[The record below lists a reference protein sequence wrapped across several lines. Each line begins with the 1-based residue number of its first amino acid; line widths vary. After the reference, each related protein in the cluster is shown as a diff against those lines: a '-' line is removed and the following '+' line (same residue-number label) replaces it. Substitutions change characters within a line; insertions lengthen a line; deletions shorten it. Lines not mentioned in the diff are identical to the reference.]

1 LKQEQFQAQVTMLQI
16 NRNLESVERPSAA
29 TVPSHVFQFAINFVR
44 RQYVVIAVAV
54 ALTTMLGVV
63 YLITTPP
70 TFTASARM
78 LIDTRKQ
85 QVMFAQQPMTWDYM
99 ESAMVA
105 SQVEVLKSE
114 NIARAVVKE
123 NHLTEDPDIV
133 GPENVGPENDLW
145 RTVSAHI
152 PEAVRDMLSSMV
164 QSLTKGKELIFGAP
178 PPEVRSETELTKRA
192 IGAVMGRVSAKRVGL
207 TYVIEVGFQS
217 KSPGGAAQIA
227 NAVVQAYINDQLE
240 AKFQATGRATAW
252 LRGRIAELK
261 EQSASADRAVEDFKD
276 KNNMISADGRLVNEQ
291 QVAELSSQLVL
302 AKKRTADAQSRRD
315 RVQSILRGDTVD
327 TVNATVTD
335 SLNNAV
341 VTKLREKYLDDA
353 NKEADWSAR
362 FGRDHLAA
370 VNLRNQMK
378 GILVSIREE
387 LVRLGETYKSDLE
400 IAKRNQDAAEKELA
414 DAVAQSQEA
423 NQDKVTLRQLESAA
437 KTYRSQYDSLLQ
449 KYTEMEQQQSFPVTE
464 ARMITPAESGFKS
477 SPVTNRVL
485 SLAILGGLLLGA
497 GIGWLREFWY
507 RVFRTSKQ
515 VEAVLGKDSIALL
528 PLVPTTKKSR
538 KKSRPDQSSGS
549 DDPRT
554 VARGHGPSW
563 IVLEAPFSRYAE
575 EVRAIKLAID
585 VNREAESN
593 KVIGFTS
600 SMPEEGK
607 STTSMAVAL
616 LAAQANARVI
626 LIDCDLRNP
635 SLSRHVAPRATIGL
649 LEVLSGNAAWDAA
662 ICRDPVTNLAFMPA
676 VLKSPLANSSE
687 LLASDDMKK
696 LFERLRDHFDY
707 IIVDLS
713 PLVPIVDVRSALS
726 FVDGYVLMIE
736 WGTTAIEAVERA
748 VHSAKAVSDK
758 VIGVVLNKVDF
769 NSLGRFDGEPGKYYY
784 KNRLYAR
791 YGYVEH

>member
-1 LKQEQFQAQVTMLQI
+1 MLQV
-16 NRNLESVERPSAA
+16 NRNVEQVEDPSPA
-29 TVPSHVFQFAINFVR
+29 TQPSLHFAINFLR
-44 RQYVVIAVAV
+44 RQYVVVAIAA
-54 ALTTMLGVV
+54 ALTTLLGVV

-70 TFTASARM
+70 TFTAYARM

-85 QVMFAQQPMTWDYM
+85 QVMFPQQPMTWDYM
-99 ESAMVA
+99 EAAAVE

-114 NIARAVVKE
+114 NIAQAVVKQ
-123 NHLTEDPDIV
+123 NHLTKDPDIV
-133 GPENVGPENDLW
+133 GPESDLW
-145 RTVSAHI
+145 GTVRA
-152 PEAVRDMLSSMV
+152 A
-164 QSLTKGKELIFGAP
+164 IFGAP

-192 IGAVMGRVSAKRVGL
+192 IGAVMGRVSAKRVAL

-217 KSPGGAAQIA
+217 RSPDGAAKIA
-227 NAVVQAYINDQLE
+227 NAVVEAYIRDQLD
-240 AKFQATGRATAW
+240 AKVQATGRTTAW
-252 LRGRIAELK
+252 LRDQIADLK
-261 EQSASADRAVEDFKD
+261 DKASLADRAVEDFKE

-291 QVAELSSQLVL
+291 QVADLSSQLIL
-302 AKKRTADAQSRRD
+302 AKKRTADAQSRVERI
-315 RVQSILRGDTVD
+315 QSILRGDTAD
-327 TVNATVTD
+327 PINATVAD

-341 VTKLREKYLDDA
+341 VTRLREKYLDDA
-353 NKEADWSAR
+353 SREADWSAR
-362 FGRDHLAA
+362 FGPNHLPTI
-370 VNLRNQMK
+370 NLRNQMK

-400 IAKRNQDAAEKELA
+400 IAKLNQEAAEKELA
-414 DAVAQSQEA
+414 GAVAQSQEA
-423 NQDKVTLRQLESAA
+423 NQVKVTLRQLESAA
-437 KTYRSQYDSLLQ
+437 KTYRTQYDSLLQ
-449 KYTEMEQQQSFPVTE
+449 KYSETQQQQSFPITE

-485 SLAILGGLLLGA
+485 SFAVLGGLLLGA

-528 PLVPTTKKSR
+528 PMVPTTKKSR
-538 KKSRPDQSSGS
+538 RDQSSGS
-549 DDPRT
+549 DDPRI
-554 VARGHGPSW
+554 VARGHEPFW
-563 IVLEAPFSRYAE
+563 TVLDAPFSRYAE

-585 VNREAESN
+585 VNRGVESN
-593 KVIGFTS
+593 KVVGFTS

-607 STTSMAVAL
+607 STTAMAVAL

-649 LEVLSGNAAWDAA
+649 LEVLSGNAAWDDA

-676 VLKSPLANSSE
+676 VLKTPLANSSE

-707 IIVDLS
+707 IVVDLS

-726 FVDGYVLMIE
+726 FVDAYVLMIE
-736 WGTTAIEAVERA
+736 WGTTAIETVERA

-791 YGYVEH
+791 YGYER

>member
-1 LKQEQFQAQVTMLQI
+1 VHGDIEAIETRIFSSFPQVAMLQV
-16 NRNLESVERPSAA
+16 NRNVGQVEHPSAA
-29 TVPSHVFQFAINFVR
+29 TGPAATAPSHVLHLAINFMR
-44 RQYVVIAVAV
+44 RQYVVIAIAV
-54 ALTTMLGVV
+54 ALTTLLGVV

-70 TFTASARM
+70 NFTAYARM

-85 QVMFAQQPMTWDYM
+85 QVMLPQQPMTWDFM
-99 ESAMVA
+99 ETAAVE

-123 NHLTEDPDIV
+123 NHLTEDPDFV
-133 GPENVGPENDLW
+133 GPGNDLW
-145 RTVSAHI
+145 GTVTA
-152 PEAVRDMLSSMV
+152 A
-164 QSLTKGKELIFGAP
+164 IFGAP

-192 IGAVMGRVSAKRVGL
+192 IGAVMGGVSAKRVGL
-207 TYVIEVGFQS
+207 TYVIEVAFQS
-217 KSPGGAAQIA
+217 RSPGGAARIA
-227 NAVVQAYINDQLE
+227 NAIVQAYINDQLDV
-240 AKFQATGRATAW
+240 KFQATGRATAW
-252 LRGRIAELK
+252 LQDRIAELK
-261 EQSASADRAVEDFKD
+261 EQSTSADRAVEDFKE

-291 QVAELSSQLVL
+291 QVGELSSQLVL
-302 AKKRTADAQSRRD
+302 AKKRTADTQSRVD
-315 RVQSILRGDTVD
+315 RIQTILRGDTVD
-327 TVNATVTD
+327 TVNATVAD
-335 SLNNAV
+335 SLSNVV
-341 VTKLREKYLDDA
+341 VTRLREKYLDDA

-362 FGRDHLAA
+362 FGPNHLAA

-378 GILVSIREE
+378 GILASIREE
-387 LVRLGETYKSDLE
+387 LVRLAETYKSDLE
-400 IAKRNQDAAEKELA
+400 IAKLNQEAAEKELA
-414 DAVAQSQEA
+414 GAVAQSQET
-423 NQDKVTLRQLESAA
+423 NQVKVTLRQLESAA

-449 KYTEMEQQQSFPVTE
+449 RFSETEQQQSFPVTE

-477 SPVTNRVL
+477 SPVTSRVL
-485 SLAILGGLLLGA
+485 SFAILGGLLLGS

-528 PLVPTTKKSR
+528 PMVPTT

-549 DDPRT
+549 DDPRI
-554 VARGHGPSW
+554 VARGHDPSW
-563 IVLEAPFSRYAE
+563 IVLDAPFSRYAE

-585 VNREAESN
+585 VNRGVESN
-593 KVIGFTS
+593 KVVGFTS

-635 SLSRHVAPRATIGL
+635 SLSRRLAPRAMIGL
-649 LEVLSGNAAWDAA
+649 LEVISANASLDDA
-662 ICRDPVTNLAFMPA
+662 ICRDPVTNLAFLPA

-696 LFERLRDHFDY
+696 LFERLRGHFDY

-713 PLVPIVDVRSALS
+713 PLVPVVDVRSALS
-726 FVDGYVLMIE
+726 FVDAYVLIIE
-736 WGTTAIEAVERA
+736 WGTTAIDTVQRA

-769 NSLGRFDGEPGKYYY
+769 NSLGRFDGEPGNYYY
-784 KNRLYAR
+784 KNKLYAR
-791 YGYVEH
+791 YGHLE